1 MAACRGEV
9 EFLVKKDLLFLF
21 RQVLQFGLIIA
32 GAAQLYRFLF
42 VHNNLTVLTENTLK
56 SRHDRC
62 YLDDLLDESGNFS
75 FKLCMIRL
83 IYYFPVVFLLV
94 KHGKNSENR
103 HNFLRISMNVLLE
116 ILETIFYG
124 SFQRFCQ
131 LLVQFFQKVQPLSLN
146 MLLAGEEEFFVGGY
160 ELCFDN
166 DEIVFEC
173 VLLVF

>member
-1 MAACRGEV
+1 
-9 EFLVKKDLLFLF
+9 
-21 RQVLQFGLIIA
+21 
-32 GAAQLYRFLF
+32 
-42 VHNNLTVLTENTLK
+42 
-56 SRHDRC
+56 
-62 YLDDLLDESGNFS
+62 
-75 FKLCMIRL
+75 
-83 IYYFPVVFLLV
+83 
-94 KHGKNSENR
+94 
-103 HNFLRISMNVLLE
+103 MNVLLE